1 MSRSNGDHSPNIP
14 YDPLPLTQDTR
25 NSFYRDPP
33 SPSPSASGFNTPPVE
48 MTSFPEGH
56 MPPGAAP
63 PRFLGAALYSDGGHA
78 HRDSLASQNTYHS
91 LPSAG
96 NSSVYALNVDPSQPA
111 GAELGSY
118 HDDPRDAEFQ
128 GGDSRSPRYLAEK
141 RSEYAAPR
149 AKSKRGLIIFGS
161 IVAAVIVIAAVIVPV
176 YFTVIKPKSSNNNNA
191 SSPNPANPTATGS
204 SGTLAAVTGGDG
216 SKITT
221 EDGTTFTYSN
231 PFGGTWYWDPN
242 DPFNNNAQANSW
254 TPPLNQTFKFGTDR
268 IFGVNLGGWL
278 TTEPFMQVTFAPAL
292 FEKYSNSNPQ
302 PVDEWTLSEA
312 MAADTAGGGLGQ
324 LETHYKTF
332 VTEQDFAEIAGA
344 GLNFV
349 RIPLPYWAIETRA
362 NEPFLAKTSWQY
374 FLKAIQWARKYGIRI
389 NLDFHALPGS
399 QNGWNHSGKLGSV
412 NVLNG
417 PMGLANAQRSLDYIR
432 IIAEF
437 ISQPEYRDV
446 VVMFGITN
454 EPQGTMVGQDAL
466 SRYYFQAYNN
476 VREASGIG
484 EGNGPYVSFH
494 DGFLGL
500 NQWAGF
506 LPNADRIALDDHP
519 YICFGG
525 QSDSPMSS
533 YAQTPCT
540 TWASTL
546 NTSMGAFGLSAA
558 GEFSNAVT
566 DCGLW
571 VNGVGLGTRY
581 EGTYP
586 GTWPVIGNCTPWTD
600 WQNWDATMKTGIL
613 NFAMASMDALQNW
626 FFWTWKIGNSSVS
639 GVVESPQWSYSL
651 GLQNGWM
658 PKDPR
663 TASGICA
670 NQGIWSPPLQAWQ
683 TGGAGAGQ
691 IAASVSQE
699 YAWPPATISN
709 AGAVT
714 LLPSYTPT
722 GTVATLP
729 PPTFTVSSGK
739 SVSTANAG
747 NGWQNPSDNAGE
759 MVGIAT
765 CSYLDPWIG
774 PSAAPPSPLCSGGAA
789 ARAVAEPVITPAPR
803 AS

>member
-1 MSRSNGDHSPNIP
+1 
-14 YDPLPLTQDTR
+14 
-25 NSFYRDPP
+25 
-33 SPSPSASGFNTPPVE
+33 
-48 MTSFPEGH
+48 
-56 MPPGAAP
+56 
-63 PRFLGAALYSDGGHA
+63 
-78 HRDSLASQNTYHS
+78 
-91 LPSAG
+91 
-96 NSSVYALNVDPSQPA
+96 
-111 GAELGSY
+111 
-118 HDDPRDAEFQ
+118 
-128 GGDSRSPRYLAEK
+128 
-141 RSEYAAPR
+141 
-149 AKSKRGLIIFGS
+149 
-161 IVAAVIVIAAVIVPV
+161 
-176 YFTVIKPKSSNNNNA
+176 
-191 SSPNPANPTATGS
+191 
-204 SGTLAAVTGGDG
+204 
-216 SKITT
+216 
-221 EDGTTFTYSN
+221 
-231 PFGGTWYWDPN
+231 
-242 DPFNNNAQANSW
+242 
-254 TPPLNQTFKFGTDR
+254 
-268 IFGVNLGGWL
+268 
-278 TTEPFMQVTFAPAL
+278 MQVPYHYSIIPLLICWHSAPAL
-292 FEKYSNSNPQ
+292 YEKYQTTTPQ
-302 PVDEWTLSEA
+302 AVDEWTLSEA
-312 MAADTAGGGLGQ
+312 MAADTAGGGLSQ
-324 LETHYKTF
+324 LETHYQTF
-332 VTEQDFAEIAGA
+332 ITEQDFADIAGA

-362 NEPFLAKTSWQY
+362 NEPFLAKTSWTY

-389 NLDFHALPGS
+389 NLDLHALPGS

-417 PMGLANAQRSLDYIR
+417 PMGLANTQRSLDYIR

-466 SRYYFQAYNN
+466 SRYYFQAYQN
-476 VREASGIG
+476 VRQASGIG
-484 EGNGPYVSFH
+484 EGNGAYVSFH

-500 NQWAGF
+500 PQWAGF

-519 YICFGG
+519 YVCFGG
-525 QSDSPMSS
+525 QSDAPMSS
-533 YAQTPCT
+533 YAQTPCN
-540 TWASTL
+540 TWAATL
-546 NTSMGAFGLSAA
+546 NTSMSAFGLSAA

-586 GTWPVIGNCTPWTD
+586 GNWPVVGSCTPWTD
-600 WQNWDATMKTGIL
+600 WQTWDTTMKTGIM
-613 NFAMASMDALQNW
+613 NFALASMDALQNW
-626 FFWTWKIGNSSVS
+626 FFWTWKIGNSSVT
-639 GVVESPQWSYSL
+639 GVVGSPQWSYSL

-670 NQGIWSPPLQAWQ
+670 DQNLWSPPLQPWQ
-683 TGGAGAGQ
+683 TGGEGAGQ
-691 IAASVSQE
+691 IAASVSKE

-729 PPTFTVSSGK
+729 PPTFTVTSGK
-739 SVSTANAG
+739 SVATANAG

-774 PSAAPPSPLCSGGAA
+774 PSAAPPSPLCSTGAA
-789 ARAVAEPVITPAPR
+789 ARALEPMTTPPPR
-803 AS
+803 IS